1 MPNRPCPKLG
11 ASKPRAL
18 SIQRAVGFRGEGFR
32 GEGFRGLG
40 FRGEGLRGL
49 GFRGLGFRGEGLRGL
64 GFRGFG
70 FMNSIGRGLAF
81 RVMNGL
87 YRDSDGDSGV
97 DGTFPKTEG
106 PQYIPQNILL
116 WGPRKGTPN
125 FGKPPQLPGSG

>member
-18 SIQRAVGFRGEGFR
+18 PIKTALGFR

-49 GFRGLGFRGEGLRGL
+49 GFRGE

-70 FMNSIGRGLAF
+70 FMNSIGKGLVF
-81 RVMNGL
+81 RV
-87 YRDSDGDSGV
+87 
-97 DGTFPKTEG
+97 
-106 PQYIPQNILL
+106 
-116 WGPRKGTPN
+116 
-125 FGKPPQLPGSG
+125 